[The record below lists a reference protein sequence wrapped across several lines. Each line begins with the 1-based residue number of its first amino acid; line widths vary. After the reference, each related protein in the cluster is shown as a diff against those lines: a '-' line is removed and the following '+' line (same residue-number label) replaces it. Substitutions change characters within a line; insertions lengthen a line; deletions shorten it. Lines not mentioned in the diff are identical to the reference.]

1 MNRDRTI
8 SDAGKK
14 LIQSFEGLMLTAYQD
29 SVGIWTIGWGS
40 TRNVHPGDI
49 ITREEAEDR
58 FSDDLEPAENC
69 VRNEVQRVRLT
80 QHQFDA
86 LVSFV
91 FNVGCMAFR
100 NSTLLQKVRMGDWEG
115 AAHQFGQWTRAGSEH
130 PLGLVK
136 RRAAEADWFLM
147 PDDHPT

>member
-8 SDAGKK
+8 SDAGVK
-14 LIQSFEGLMLTAYQD
+14 LIEGFEGLMLTAYLD
-29 SVGIWTIGWGS
+29 SVSIPTIGFGHTS
-40 TRNVHPGDI
+40 GVKMGDS
-49 ITREEAEDR
+49 ITREQAEQFLR
-58 FSDDLEPAENC
+58 QDLEAAENC
-69 VRNEVQRVRLT
+69 VRNEVQRIRLT

-86 LVSFV
+86 LTSFV

-115 AAHQFGQWTRAGSEH
+115 AAAQFGQWTRAGTEH

-136 RRAAEADWFLM
+136 RRAAESDWFLT
-147 PDDHPT
+147 PDDPA